1 MTAAKIY
8 FPNEGQIQ
16 VHQQRVCQY
25 PPELVPGYYWYG
37 KGQRSA
43 GRTPRWVEDM
53 QIRLCSE
60 IERNANTTDDNPTY
74 DNAEVNP
81 DKDDDVVD
89 DVDDDNIV
97 KDNEESTEHNLIGD
111 DSVSMDSS
119 VIFRHVPQDCP
130 YSLRSSTSIPLRFRQ

>member
-1 MTAAKIY
+1 M
-8 FPNEGQIQ
+8 
-16 VHQQRVCQY
+16 
-25 PPELVPGYYWYG
+25 
-37 KGQRSA
+37 
-43 GRTPRWVEDM
+43 EDL

-97 KDNEESTEHNLIGD
+97 EDNEESAEHNLIGD
-111 DSVSMDSS
+111 DSVSTDSS

-130 YSLRSSTSIPLRFRQ
+130 YSLRSSISIPLRFRQ